1 MGTLTMSTNRDD
13 NFSILILKLSC
24 QFMIQSDIYLNR
36 PSSNLFGNCASKQQI
51 FYILLLWIYGEQQ
64 TL

>member
-1 MGTLTMSTNRDD
+1 MSTNRDD

-24 QFMIQSDIYLNR
+24 QFMIQSDIHLNR